1 MFLKEIQTYGF
12 KSFADKMNFEFTNNI
27 NGIVGPNGSGKSN
40 VVDAVRWVLGE
51 QSNKSLRTTDSVSV
65 IFSGSKSRKPLNS
78 AMVNIIFDNT
88 DRHLPID
95 FNEVS
100 IKRIL
105 YRTGENEYYLNG
117 EKCRLKDIS
126 ELLTDSGT
134 ARESFNIIGQGKI
147 DEILST
153 KPYDRRVIFEEAAG
167 VLKYKKRKEE
177 AIRKLERT
185 NNNINRINDIINEL
199 ETNLNPLKIQSKNAK
214 EYLEYKDKLTNY
226 DISLMIYDV
235 DNLSNEYKL
244 CKEKINNL
252 NDRISELNKNNSSYD
267 INILNYKDKLTK
279 IESSLAT
286 NNNLVLD
293 LTKKLEQSD
302 ADIRL
307 LKERSKYLNKDS
319 NLEKINTLK
328 ENILSTKNEI
338 NNLKL
343 DIETKKNMIDT
354 CNQEITNLENK
365 YHDIKNKMNN
375 LDQTIN
381 NNKREITEIKYQ
393 INFLEETINNGG
405 NLPKSVRSLLHN
417 PLFSGIHGTISNLI
431 DTEDKYSLAVS
442 TSMGQAA
449 NYLVVDD
456 RKLATKIIEYLK
468 NNKLGRATFFPLDVI
483 RPRYIE
489 QEIINKLNL
498 CDGYINTLDKVL
510 NYNSKYKNIILNQF
524 GNVILV
530 DNIENA
536 NKISN
541 IINNKYKIITL
552 DGQIVNVGGSITGG
566 EKIKSNDIIHQKY
579 ELSEYNHKIELLTIK
594 NDNLLK
600 EYNDLTQE
608 LKQYEDKIHS
618 QNIDK
623 LNYQDIINT
632 ESINLTKKINNLQI
646 LEKELSDIET
656 ITKNNTDSEEEKL
669 LNNYYKIKEQLDIIN
684 KDIQTL
690 KIDKEK
696 INNELKETENTSKN
710 SLQFINKLEKELKDE
725 ELKSS
730 RLEIHIDNILN
741 SLNEDYSITYNEAKN
756 KYILENDSEEIRKE
770 VQNLKSKLK
779 ELDTVNIG
787 AIDEYERVNS
797 RYEFL
802 NKQKDD
808 LNKAENTLLKIIDD
822 MDNIMKEKF
831 VTTFNEI
838 RKEFKE
844 VFRELFKGGN
854 ADIYMTDPDNVLETG
869 IELEATPPGKNLKN
883 IQSLSGGEKT
893 FTAISLLFAILNVR
907 PVPFCIFDEVEAALD
922 DANVDAFGEY
932 LDKYRNKTQ
941 FIIITHKKK
950 TMEFIDTLYGIT
962 MQESGVSKKVS
973 VKLNDINK
981 TNKDQT

>member
-126 ELLTDSGT
+126 ELLIDSGT

-185 NNNINRINDIINEL
+185 NNNINRVNDIINEL

-365 YHDIKNKMNN
+365 YHNIKNKMNN

-498 CDGYINTLDKVL
+498 CDGYISTLDKVL

-779 ELDTVNIG
+779 DFDTVNIG